1 MFQLSNKTV
10 QAGSLCFFGTD
21 FAVLLILLAKVIFF
35 DKTEAVLSSKS
46 HTVTYVDKRGQA
58 EFLTIIDLTSAH
70 SFASTK
76 LESEDT
82 GVSC

>member
-21 FAVLLILLAKVIFF
+21 FAVVLILLAKVIFF

-58 EFLTIIDLTSAH
+58 EFLTIINPD
-70 SFASTK
+70 F
-76 LESEDT
+76 
-82 GVSC
+82 VSLFCIYETRIRRHW